1 MAFAET
7 LCKYLLTFCLLA
19 MGVLSF
25 YKDKLPEPAFYD
37 LAALAEPRQAETDRQ
52 PFKSQAGGQEYAI
65 TPLYDY
71 ELHGVVVSYHN
82 ADSFTDIWHHT
93 RWLDFLKERDVCV
106 IWGDNVASGV
116 YKAVEFSSDSWTC
129 WFSWKDSSINGR
141 FKPDAVSNNH
151 LLVDDAV
158 VRDAL
163 MQSELGD
170 HVRLKGQLAEYA
182 NPANGFRRG
191 TSTIRTDTGN
201 GACETVYVTDFEIV
215 KKANPGLRKLYKA
228 MKWLAVIS
236 GVGFLILFFIVP
248 YQVRY

>member
-1 MAFAET
+1 
-7 LCKYLLTFCLLA
+7 
-19 MGVLSF
+19 
-25 YKDKLPEPAFYD
+25 
-37 LAALAEPRQAETDRQ
+37 
-52 PFKSQAGGQEYAI
+52 
-65 TPLYDY
+65 
-71 ELHGVVVSYHN
+71 
-82 ADSFTDIWHHT
+82 
-93 RWLDFLKERDVCV
+93 V

-116 YKAVEFSSDSWTC
+116 YKDVVFSSDSWTC

-170 HVRLKGQLAEYA
+170 HIRLKGQLAEYA
-182 NPANGFRRG
+182 NPANGLRRG

-201 GACETVYVTDFEIV
+201 GACETVYVTEFEIV